1 MKKFFLT
8 AALVAAVA
16 SPALAASSHHARNS
30 AAMQSAQGTYAAA
43 EDSYA
48 QDSYAYAQPGAD
60 AVVADGKIIGRDPDA
75 FIRQQL
81 LREDDHNQQNG
92 N

>member
-1 MKKFFLT
+1 MKKFFIT

-30 AAMQSAQGTYAAA
+30 AATQGAQGSYASA
-43 EDSYA
+43 EDT
-48 QDSYAYAQPGAD
+48 YAYARPDAD
-60 AVVADGKIIGRDPDA
+60 TVVADGKIIGRDPDA

-81 LREDDHNQQNG
+81 LREGDHNEQNG
-92 N
+92 F

>member
-1 MKKFFLT
+1 MKKFIIA

-30 AAMQSAQGTYAAA
+30 AATQGVYAAA

-48 QDSYAYAQPGAD
+48 YARPAAD
-60 AVVADGKIIGRDPDA
+60 TVVADGKIIGRDPDV

-81 LREDDHNQQNG
+81 LREGDHNDQNG
-92 N
+92 Y

>member
-30 AAMQSAQGTYAAA
+30 AATQGVQGTYAAA

-48 QDSYAYAQPGAD
+48 FARPDAD
-60 AVVADGKIIGRDPDA
+60 TVVADGKIVGRDPDA
-75 FIRQQL
+75 FIRQSL
-81 LREDDHNQQNG
+81 LREGNHTDQNG
-92 N
+92 Y